1 MKGSNSLSTK
11 IIYKR
16 ILKSFVFP
24 SWDLCFVFV
33 FLFSDAWRR
42 RRRRRRRGKMDENE
56 MPVSAEVQEQDS
68 HEGAKQKIF
77 EAFLNKGLEDEHE
90 DNNLNYPKH
99 PV

>member
-1 MKGSNSLSTK
+1 
-11 IIYKR
+11 
-16 ILKSFVFP
+16 
-24 SWDLCFVFV
+24 
-33 FLFSDAWRR
+33 
-42 RRRRRRRGKMDENE
+42 